1 VPQELSGKKV
11 TIKADFD
18 LKPID
23 TVSKSVE
30 VLLQK

>member
-11 TIKADFD
+11 TIRATFD

-23 TVSKSVE
+23 TLTNSIE

>member
-1 VPQELSGKKV
+1 LSGKKV
-11 TIKADFD
+11 TIKADFN

-30 VLLQK
+30 VQLEK